1 MQPLKDVIKNL
12 LGISVEAFTER
23 YLGLPTAVGRI
34 TSGTFDHIGERSR
47 GTMQG
52 WSEKFLS
59 CAAKEI
65 LIKVIIQAS
74 PLYSMSCFKLTKKV
88 YKMLISSI
96 AKFWWSGSLDKR
108 SLHWLSW
115 EKMVL
120 PKIKGG
126 LGFRDLEQFNIAL
139 LGKHGWRFLTHPDSL
154 CAKVMRGKY
163 FHNVDFMEATVPRGA
178 SATWRAIVAGRE
190 ALSTGLIKRVGD
202 GTQIRTWED
211 RWIPGTLSLK
221 PMGRMG
227 TLPLEKVSDLIIA
240 GSGTWN
246 VDVVRNNFLA
256 PDADAI
262 LNIPLR
268 ANGGED
274 FLAWSLE
281 KTGIYSV
288 KTAYRALMI
297 RKEHLALEEGT
308 VMGTSTAEE
317 NTWKSLWKLRVL
329 PKIRVFWWRVLRGI
343 LPDSVTLKRRHIKEI
358 GRCEICLGSEED
370 LMHALIS
377 CSHAQRFWEEGRRM
391 FDLKLPRLHQNTWA
405 KDILCDPMFSD
416 DQRCTIIS
424 IMYAIWS
431 SRNRWVHDDEP
442 YDPILSMRKIREELY
457 MLEMQRIRNLQ
468 RDNVGDH
475 LIRDGL
481 KSIQMA
487 PSMHLRGRVAVVE
500 LLGLTCPF
508 WVLGVNLSLE

>member
-1 MQPLKDVIKNL
+1 LDPRYSVIETY
-12 LGISVEAFTER
+12 G
-23 YLGLPTAVGRI
+23 
-34 TSGTFDHIGERSR
+34 
-47 GTMQG
+47 
-52 WSEKFLS
+52 
-59 CAAKEI
+59 
-65 LIKVIIQAS
+65 
-74 PLYSMSCFKLTKKV
+74 
-88 YKMLISSI
+88 
-96 AKFWWSGSLDKR
+96 
-108 SLHWLSW
+108 
-115 EKMVL
+115 
-120 PKIKGG
+120 
-126 LGFRDLEQFNIAL
+126 
-139 LGKHGWRFLTHPDSL
+139 PD
-154 CAKVMRGKY
+154 
-163 FHNVDFMEATVPRGA
+163 
-178 SATWRAIVAGRE
+178 
-190 ALSTGLIKRVGD
+190 
-202 GTQIRTWED
+202 
-211 RWIPGTLSLK
+211 
-221 PMGRMG
+221 G

-424 IMYAIWS
+424 TMYAIWS

-457 MLEMQRIRNLQ
+457 MLEMQGKNSKLAEGQCWRPPDPGWVKINTDGAINAPEGKGGGGGVARS
-468 RDNVGDH
+468 H
-475 LIRDGL
+475 LSFLGAWSKPFIGVTDPLIAEVLALRDGVIFA
-481 KSIQMA
+481 K
-487 PSMHLRGRVAVVE
+487 LRGFSHVVME
-500 LLGLTCPF
+500 MDSLE
-508 WVLGVNLSLE
+508 VVNLWSLRQDDRSIVAPILDEVGELVSDFVSFSVQHVRRSANNSAHVCARLACTLDQTCSWLDENPSFLSSSLRADCIGNHI